1 VGTLALELLANS
13 GELRAR
19 EKQER
24 QRLTSALRRWT
35 TTMITTLDLRR
46 YVLHWETERIHSFLA
61 SLLATWLKK
70 CTQWSNLTHHLMLR
84 MTKKMTTVD
93 GWLTQNLIWA
103 DPHYLAE
110 IPEIDKKLLQVV
122 LM

>member
-1 VGTLALELLANS
+1 
-13 GELRAR
+13 
-19 EKQER
+19 
-24 QRLTSALRRWT
+24 
-35 TTMITTLDLRR
+35 
-46 YVLHWETERIHSFLA
+46 
-61 SLLATWLKK
+61 
-70 CTQWSNLTHHLMLR
+70 MLR